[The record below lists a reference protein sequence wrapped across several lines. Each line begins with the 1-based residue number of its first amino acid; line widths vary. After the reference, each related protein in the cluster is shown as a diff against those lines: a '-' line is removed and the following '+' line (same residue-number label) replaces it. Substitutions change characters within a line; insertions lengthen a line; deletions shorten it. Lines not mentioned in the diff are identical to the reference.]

1 MYEWT
6 KVIHVASAF
15 AFILAHGA
23 SAAVALQLRR
33 ERDPGRV
40 AALLDLSRSA
50 MGGLTWGT
58 ALVMLLSGIWLGFQA
73 DWWGRVWIWA
83 SIAIL
88 VVLMGLMTPLGGIK
102 MNRIR
107 TALGMTVD
115 PKKPTPPAVSRTE
128 LEAILDAWD
137 PRPLTIVGVG
147 GLLLIVTLMVLRP
160 F

>member
-6 KVIHVASAF
+6 RLLHVASAF
-15 AFILAHGA
+15 GFILAHGA

-50 MGGLTWGT
+50 MGGITWAM
-58 ALVMLLSGIWLGFQA
+58 ALAMLLSGIWLGFQA
-73 DWWGRVWIWA
+73 DHWGRAWIWA
-83 SIAIL
+83 SIVIL

-102 MNRIR
+102 MNRLR
-107 TALGMTVD
+107 AALGMAID
-115 PKKPTPPAVSRTE
+115 PKQPAPAPVSRTE

-137 PRPLTIVGVG
+137 PAPLTATGLG
-147 GLLLIVTLMVLRP
+147 GLLAILALMVLKP